1 MVVAFVLRQPRVK
14 LSIKVPETNTCS
26 TTKLLTWKP
35 AIRYRPFPGNSTQNA
50 RIYARICQA
59 SEKKFTMLRKICR
72 KECHQIYQC
81 CHVRWHE
88 PGAWIFN
95 GFWHGDLPS
104 SWIENVIKC
113 VVAFAVFLKKLGL
126 LFRLQYPG
134 LFRMVCTP
142 PGHNRFWL
150 KRAGG
155 EANWPVCTYIRVF
168 FWRFRRAFVRAF
180 ATVHKVPASRSL
192 SPTNGRRSQNVIRM
206 TCWR

>member
-1 MVVAFVLRQPRVK
+1 
-14 LSIKVPETNTCS
+14 
-26 TTKLLTWKP
+26 
-35 AIRYRPFPGNSTQNA
+35 
-50 RIYARICQA
+50 
-59 SEKKFTMLRKICR
+59 MLRKICR

-81 CHVRWHE
+81 CQVQWHE

-104 SWIENVIKC
+104 SWIENVITC

-155 EANWPVCTYIRVF
+155 EAKLTCLYMRVF
-168 FWRFRRAFVRAF
+168 FWRFRRVFVRAF
-180 ATVHKVPASRSL
+180 ATVHRVPASRSL
-192 SPTNGRRSQNVIRM
+192 SPTMGGAHRMWSGWRAGGRFPRKRHPIPNIVARHIVTKKTRDSPTQGLECRV
-206 TCWR
+206 